1 MRAQL
6 EHRFFLFLLA
16 LVTIGFGFVL
26 KPFIGAIFWACAL
39 TVIFYPLYQL
49 FLRRW
54 PNRRNSA
61 SLLTLLSL
69 ILIVVLPLLAIGTS
83 FVAEGVAF
91 YSRIQSGEINPARAI
106 DAVKLAFPSLIDS
119 LQALGVDTDNL
130 KQKIAE
136 TAVALSKM
144 LASSALAAGQN
155 VAGLLMNIALMLYLA
170 FFLLRDGH
178 QLVELLIR
186 ALPLGDERERMLFAK
201 FAEVTRATVKGNLV
215 VAVVQGTLGGMIFWF
230 LDLPAPVLWGVVMTF
245 LSLLPAIGAALV
257 WAPVSLYL
265 FATGNTVSA
274 TVLVVY
280 GATVIGLA
288 DNVLRPILVGRDTKL
303 PDYLVLFSTLGGISL
318 MGVNGFVLGP
328 LIAALFLAFWQI
340 FMTEFNHPHLFDATS
355 TTQLNPE
362 TLASHDEPLSS
373 QNDVADEIKTE
384 HTSEHH
390 SAGKN

>member
-26 KPFIGAIFWACAL
+26 QPFVGAIFWACAL
-39 TVIFYPLYQL
+39 TVIFYPLYQWL
-49 FLRRW
+49 LQKM
-54 PNRRNSA
+54 PARRNTA
-61 SLLTLLSL
+61 SLLTLISL
-69 ILIVVLPLLAIGTS
+69 VLIVVLPLLAIGAS

-91 YSRIQSGEINPARAI
+91 YARIQSGELNPASAI
-106 DAVKLAFPSLIDS
+106 DAIKNGFPGIIQSM
-119 LQALGVDTDNL
+119 QTLGIDTDNL

-136 TAVALSKM
+136 GAVSLSRM
-144 LASSALAAGQN
+144 LATSTLAAGQDF
-155 VAGLLMNIALMLYLA
+155 AGLFMNIVMMLYLA

-178 QLVELLIR
+178 SLVELLIR
-186 ALPLGDERERMLFAK
+186 ALPLGDARERMLLAK

-215 VAVVQGTLGGMIFWF
+215 VAVVQGALGGFIFWI

-265 FATGNTVSA
+265 FATGQTVPA
-274 TVLVVY
+274 TILLVY

-318 MGVNGFVLGP
+318 LGINGFVLGP

-340 FMTEFNHPHLFDATS
+340 FMTEFNHS
-355 TTQLNPE
+355 PE
-362 TLASHDEPLSS
+362 TSHAADSS
-373 QNDVADEIKTE
+373 DNDTRINDKADTPDSK
-384 HTSEHH
+384 
-390 SAGKN
+390 